1 MKTIGT
7 KKETKSGVRFI
18 AITPDEWKEAKP
30 LLEADWQTW
39 KDWYDSDL
47 IEMHIKNC
55 GFGIIDE
62 KTLTA
67 IDNEFDLDEIY
78 SMLKN

>member
-1 MKTIGT
+1 MAIG
-7 KKETKSGVRFI
+7 KKMETKDGLRFI
-18 AITPDEWKEAKP
+18 AITPDEWRTVKTN
-30 LLEADWQTW
+30 LEADWWNW
-39 KDWYDSDL
+39 KDWYDSNL

-55 GFGIIDE
+55 GYGIIDE

-78 SMLKN
+78 SMLKKK